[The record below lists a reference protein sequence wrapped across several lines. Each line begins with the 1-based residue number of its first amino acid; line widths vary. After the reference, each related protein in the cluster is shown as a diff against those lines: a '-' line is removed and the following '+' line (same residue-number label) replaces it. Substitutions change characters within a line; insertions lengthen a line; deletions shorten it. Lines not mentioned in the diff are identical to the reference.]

1 MQRDVG
7 GQLDHR
13 VSFREAPLDP
23 RLDVVDFTRQARV
36 DVRTL
41 FSEEAQLAIGVGFDD
56 IEMASEV
63 VELRTR
69 RCHVRVHLRFDSFGA
84 PQNLAEQPVKLFIRH
99 YVAILR
105 LDPQYNPPP

>member
-1 MQRDVG
+1 
-7 GQLDHR
+7 
-13 VSFREAPLDP
+13 
-23 RLDVVDFTRQARV
+23 
-36 DVRTL
+36 
-41 FSEEAQLAIGVGFDD
+41 
-56 IEMASEV
+56 